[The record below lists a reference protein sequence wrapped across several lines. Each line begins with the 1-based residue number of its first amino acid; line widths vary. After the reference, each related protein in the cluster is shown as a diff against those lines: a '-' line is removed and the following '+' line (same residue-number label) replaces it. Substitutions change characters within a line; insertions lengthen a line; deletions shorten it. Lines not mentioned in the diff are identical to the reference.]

1 LGHGKVSIWTRTYLR
16 TRTILDTWT
25 LVSSQ
30 TRKRL
35 SPLVARLLPAP
46 LSNCHLAAG
55 FCAAS
60 RLNKTTPPKMHTLY
74 SLLTFINLTTHR
86 TPPAGS
92 AAARTAPAL
101 ARVALA
107 EVAHWPRLPP
117 LPALQLRHRPTAAT
131 THTAAALAPALAPP
145 SPASRPP
152 PRASS
157 AASAPAS
164 LRRHHCFPDRLP
176 RRARPRQL

>member
-1 LGHGKVSIWTRTYLR
+1 MGGLNGKVSITQVPF
-16 TRTILDTWT
+16 WT
-25 LVSSQ
+25 LMDSSQ

-60 RLNKTTPPKMHTLY
+60 RLNKTTPPKMHTL
-74 SLLTFINLTTHR
+74 SLLFTYSFINLTAHR

-131 THTAAALAPALAPP
+131 THTAAALAPAPAPP